1 MVKCYVLPSFL
12 CYTLSMESIVNLM
25 KKFGFTEYETKV
37 YTTLLQIGQA
47 TGYEISKMS
56 NVPRSKV
63 YNTLETLYQKGFVQ
77 RSSGEQVLYCAVS
90 VKDLIRTLKQTTTND
105 LVDLEQELIRQEEN
119 VVEQNEIWN
128 IVGYENVLSKVKNA
142 VMTAEKELFLQ
153 IWVED
158 IDDELLLLLQEAEKR
173 IDKFALI
180 LFSEEQHYNIGLT
193 RAYSH
198 FFEHEKLMEMNA
210 RWMNL
215 VQDQLMLLGTIH
227 SKTDA
232 SAVTTQYS
240 PMIFLAKEFVK
251 HDAYTARL
259 FEMMP
264 DDVRDSY
271 RNKVR
276 KIYK

>member
-1 MVKCYVLPSFL
+1 
-12 CYTLSMESIVNLM
+12 METIVNLM
-25 KKFGFTEYETKV
+25 KKFGFTDYETKV

-77 RSSGEQVLYCAVS
+77 RSSGELVLYCAVA
-90 VKDLIRTLKQTTTND
+90 VKDFIRTLKQSTNND
-105 LVDLEQELIRQEEN
+105 LIDLEKELVRQEDN
-119 VVEQNEIWN
+119 VVEQQEIWN
-128 IVGYENVLSKVKNA
+128 IVGYNNVLSKVKNS
-142 VMTAEKELFLQ
+142 VMSAKNELFLQ

-158 IDDELLLLLQEAEKR
+158 IDEELLALLQDAEKR
-173 IDKFALI
+173 VEKYVLI

-193 RAYSH
+193 RYYSH

-215 VQDQLMLLGTIH
+215 VQDQLMLLATIQ
-227 SKTDA
+227 SKDET

-240 PMIFLAKEFVK
+240 PMLFLAKEFVK

-264 DDVRDSY
+264 DEVRDTY
-271 RNKVR
+271 RNQVR
-276 KIYK
+276 SIYK